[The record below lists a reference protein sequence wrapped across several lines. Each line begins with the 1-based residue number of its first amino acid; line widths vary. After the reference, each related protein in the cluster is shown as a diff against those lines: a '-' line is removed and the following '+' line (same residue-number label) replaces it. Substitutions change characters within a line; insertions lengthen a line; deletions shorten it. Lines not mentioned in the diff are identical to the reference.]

1 VLGFKEQLLK
11 TKEELVEKK
20 VMGEDGGSIQEGQ
33 EIVVTLLNKGVEWA
47 DLVLEKKGNLD
58 PRFEDIYNKLRNIR
72 NHLEKLSITQPYSM
86 RETDLYSDQRE
97 LDKIDSKRVD
107 GNFLDAEGKPAEL
120 YEQRTLLYLL
130 RRSYAYI
137 YVLIVSSESVSEA
150 LMPIYNQLQTLRTC
164 LNEVEKSGGVSNSR
178 EIYPYTMKL
187 TSIDNMRV
195 DGMFKIGDHIPEGQN
210 TVTALVSECYDII
223 GRLQEHAKER
233 AA

>member
-47 DLVLEKKGNLD
+47 DLVLEKKGKLD